1 MKNLEACRGYYIS
14 FISSN
19 SPDPVDIRGITL
31 VLGVPDLGYF
41 EPVVPVS
48 PVEAVYHIT
57 RDPSTFY
64 ISRFL
69 PFPNKTNVAFMGRPK
84 NGVSVSSS
92 PELIAAFE
100 ESAPSW
106 LQQREQWH
114 QDRRVAFEAGMEK
127 AGLTWADRPVCAHAE
142 DPDEM
147 CRDCVRLDTQFVRR
161 VLEHTEYPAP
171 LLVRITGLDDL
182 LSQIPINN
190 Q

>member
-1 MKNLEACRGYYIS
+1 MKLEAERGYYIS
-14 FISSN
+14 FVGLSSSN
-19 SPDPVDIRGITL
+19 PVDVYGLTL
-31 VLGVPDLGYF
+31 VLGVPDLGSF

-64 ISRFL
+64 ISRFP
-69 PFPNKTNVAFMGRPK
+69 PFPNKTNAAFMGRPK
-84 NGVSVSSS
+84 NGVSISSS

-114 QDRRVAFEAGMEK
+114 KKRKDAFEAGMKK
-127 AGLTWADRPVCAHAE
+127 AGLTWADRPVCAHTE

-161 VLEHTEYPAP
+161 ALEHTEYPAP
-171 LLVRITGLDDL
+171 LLVRITGLDNL
-182 LSQIPINN
+182 LSQIPISD